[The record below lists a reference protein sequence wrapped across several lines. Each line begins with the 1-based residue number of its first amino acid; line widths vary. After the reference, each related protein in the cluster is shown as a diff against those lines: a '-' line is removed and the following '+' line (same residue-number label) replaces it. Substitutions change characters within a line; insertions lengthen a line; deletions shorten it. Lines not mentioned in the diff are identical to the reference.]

1 MQVPGRNLPLS
12 VPFLCIHNFSALVKQ
27 FVQTFRLRFHQ
38 QFLPFHLP
46 SKAVRE
52 AAHPKVCQSV
62 FTYKQWLSRTSISGL
77 DHISCNCDKI
87 RSRHPKLDLT
97 QGHVASSASKL
108 SAPENILALV
118 SCSSSSSYFCSQGLY
133 LEETTRAVVNWARHH
148 NVSDSVVPVL
158 WGNFIKQIWPQHL
171 ESVQQQRSF
180 CVQDVM
186 QFRQIAKQLV
196 CHNADHEPFH
206 VHLFCPKIYLQTVA
220 KTWSDPEVFVRVDQ
234 TVQQV
239 KDSLKDMVS
248 PRFQTLYNWGFNFK
262 ADLPYGYCF
271 LKHKKQW
278 TTART
283 IVSYCAS
290 AMSKLMTAFA
300 MLLRDICSTVW
311 QDSLSALK
319 APQMWRAL
327 HIFWIQLP

>member
-1 MQVPGRNLPLS
+1 
-12 VPFLCIHNFSALVKQ
+12 
-27 FVQTFRLRFHQ
+27 VQ
-38 QFLPFHLP
+38 
-46 SKAVRE
+46 
-52 AAHPKVCQSV
+52 
-62 FTYKQWLSRTSISGL
+62 
-77 DHISCNCDKI
+77 
-87 RSRHPKLDLT
+87 
-97 QGHVASSASKL
+97 
-108 SAPENILALV
+108 
-118 SCSSSSSYFCSQGLY
+118 
-133 LEETTRAVVNWARHH
+133 WARHH
-148 NVSDSVVPVL
+148 NVSDSIVPVL

-186 QFRQIAKQLV
+186 QFRQLAKQLV

-206 VHLFCPKIYLQTVA
+206 VHLFCPKLYLQTVA

-234 TVQQV
+234 TVQQA
-239 KDSLKDMVS
+239 KDPLKDMVS
-248 PRFQTLYNWGFNFK
+248 PRFQTLYDWGFNFK

-271 LKHKKQW
+271 LKRKKQW

-290 AMSKLMTAFA
+290 AMSKLMAAFA
-300 MLLRDICSTVW
+300 MLLRDICSAVW

-327 HIFWIQLP
+327 HNFLDSAALDQDYHFLNDDLVGFFNSVPQERLLQSVAILLQDYLQKYPSQSCPDQIEFYYAFKSKSHQHVIVRGNPAYHQSKHMRRLIFSDVCPIVQLSFEMGIFTAIQQCWKQVRGTSMGNQLSPVL